1 MNTFQFHDYISA
13 VSHTAITRNP
23 MVLILKKQWHIVVYN
38 GIVVYGGIYYEVR
51 YIVAERYIA
60 VPILKL

>member
-1 MNTFQFHDYISA
+1 M
-13 VSHTAITRNP
+13 
-23 MVLILKKQWHIVVYN
+23 VYN

-51 YIVAERYIA
+51 YIVAERYTA